1 MGQKAN
7 SLGVRLP
14 ITKDWHSRWFAGGKK
29 NYAKNL
35 LEDFKIR
42 KFLME
47 KLKLAGIVR
56 VQIDRFINKM
66 KITLYVSRPGIVIG
80 RGGSGLELLKKEL
93 CQMVTLTQP
102 EKNLELEDI
111 VQIENPD
118 LEAFLVAS
126 RVAEQL
132 EKRLPYRRVITK
144 TIERTMNAGAKGIK
158 VIISGRVAG
167 AEISR
172 REKFGDQGKTG
183 TIPAQT
189 LRADIDFAGVPAF
202 TRSGYIGVKV
212 WIYRGEKE

>member
-7 SLGVRLP
+7 SLSVRLP
-14 ITKDWHSRWFAGGKK
+14 ITKDWHSRWFASVKK
-29 NYAKNL
+29 DYPKNL
-35 LEDFKIR
+35 LEDFRIR
-42 KFLME
+42 KFLMG

-93 CQMVTLTQP
+93 CQMVSLAQP

-126 RVAEQL
+126 RIAEQL
-132 EKRLPYRRVITK
+132 EKRMPYRRVIVK
-144 TIERTMNAGAKGIK
+144 TIERTMNSGAKGIK
-158 VIISGRVAG
+158 VIVSGRVAG

-172 REKFGDQGKTG
+172 TEKFGDQCKTG

-189 LRADIDFAGVPAF
+189 LRADIDYAGVPAF